1 MEHNENND
9 IYGYNYDDK
18 QRDMKRAGLFFFLLM
33 ILEIPVAVVI
43 NMVQLRF
50 PSEKETLISVI
61 MTQGYL
67 LCAAFIFIL
76 LTGKSFKNDLNIKSY
91 KLSSFFLSFLVL
103 MCATPMA
110 NWLNVLSQFFAENA
124 TGQAIFEIT
133 ENVPAWLA
141 IVIVGCLPGFIEETI
156 YRGIMYSAFR
166 RYSVL
171 TGVVIS
177 ALSFGLMHLNFN
189 QMMYA
194 IYLGTVFA
202 FLVEATGSLVS
213 TMILHMLFNAINT
226 GYLYVL
232 PKLLEIFRQLGMEE
246 DGVTMEE
253 LLSKTPTNTEI
264 MASLKLLTPMAV
276 VGLILTVLLIRKI
289 ADINGRT
296 LTWESIC
303 EKNETIQNAKPV
315 NIWIILGWLFC
326 IVISIT
332 NM

>member
-264 MASLKLLTPMAV
+264 MASLKILTPMAV